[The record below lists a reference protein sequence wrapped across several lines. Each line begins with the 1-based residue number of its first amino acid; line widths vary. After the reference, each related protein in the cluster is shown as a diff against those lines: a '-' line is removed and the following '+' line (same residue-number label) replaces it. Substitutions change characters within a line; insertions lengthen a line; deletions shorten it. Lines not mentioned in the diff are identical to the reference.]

1 MRKFEIVSENFLQYG
16 VKEVKFPFRAT
27 KNSAGYD
34 FFSPIDIVIP
44 PNKIQLIWTNIKAE
58 FNSDEVLMLFV
69 TSKIGKNGVMMA
81 NGTGIIDADYYSNKN
96 NDGNIGFLL
105 YNFGT
110 SDYKIN
116 KGDKI
121 GQGIFMKFL
130 TIDNEEEIHETRIGG
145 FGSTIKN

>member
-1 MRKFEIVSENFLQYG
+1 MRKFEIVSGNFLQYG
-16 VKEVKFPFRAT
+16 TKEIKIPFRAT

-34 FFSPIDIVIP
+34 FFSPIDTIIS

-58 FNSDEVLMLFV
+58 FNSSEVLMLFV
-69 TSKIGKNGVMMA
+69 TSKIGKNGVMIA

-105 YNFGT
+105 YNFGS

-130 TIDNEEEIHETRIGG
+130 TVDNEEEINETRVGG